1 MHGPAFGGFR
11 QFGYVTTD
19 LDRAIDLFAQRYGFP
34 TFARF
39 KGKRGVEY
47 RGEAAMLDLS
57 FALADF
63 DGGQIE
69 LIQPNPGCVALYS
82 DGLPDGGFGLHL
94 HHVAMPFDGDAAR
107 WDGFEAELTA
117 AGRKLAMQV
126 RVSET
131 SGFLYVDER
140 ETLGHYLE
148 YVWSPGPGRLEEL
161 TPHFPGRA

>member
-19 LDRAIDLFAQRYGFP
+19 LDRGIDIFARRYGIP
-34 TFARF
+34 SFARF
-39 KGKRGVEY
+39 TGKRAVEY
-47 RGEAAMLDLS
+47 QGQPAMLDLS

-69 LIQPNPGCVALYS
+69 LIQPNPGCVTLYS
-82 DGLPDGGFGLHL
+82 DGLPEAGFGMFL

-107 WDGFEAELTA
+107 WEGFAAELEVQ
-117 AGRKLAMQV
+117 GRSLAMAV
-126 RVSET
+126 RLGER

-140 ETLGHYLE
+140 ATLGHYLE
-148 YVWSPGPGRLEEL
+148 YVWSEGPGRLEER
-161 TPHFPGRA
+161 TPHFPGLA

>member
-19 LDRAIDLFAQRYGFP
+19 LDQAIEIFAQRYGFP
-34 TFARF
+34 SFARF
-39 KGKRGVEY
+39 NGKRAVEY
-47 RGEAAMLDLS
+47 QGQPAMLDLS

-82 DGLPDGGFGLHL
+82 DGLPKSGFAMHL

-107 WDGFEAELTA
+107 WEGFAAELA
-117 AGRKLAMQV
+117 AQGRSLAMEV
-126 RVSET
+126 RLSER

-140 ETLGHYLE
+140 ATLGHYLE
-148 YVWSPGPGRLEEL
+148 YVWSEGPGRLEER
-161 TPHFPGRA
+161 TPRFPGLA